1 MTAMPLSAGLPERP
15 TESRLTSPSR
25 LAALEAT
32 GLLDG
37 RANDV
42 LDRITRLA
50 TRVLGVPVS
59 LASLVSDLAQ
69 HFPGLTGLEGWAGA
83 ARSTPLSHSY
93 CQYVVRHG
101 APFIVEDAAQHAL
114 VRDNGARVDLG
125 VTAYAGVPLCTVT
138 GEILGAFCAIS
149 TEPRRWSTGDIETL
163 SELASMAMAE
173 IELRLTTRELLAA
186 HDRLL
191 EQRRRDPL
199 TGLRNRE
206 GFLEASHD
214 RLADARRDRTPCVL
228 GVFEVDD
235 FRLVNAAHGYVAGD
249 AVLLEVSTMLAA
261 TFRDDDLV
269 ARTGS
274 DEFTVLVSHATT
286 ADVPFIA
293 ARLEAALDVHNASPS
308 REHRLSLSTGYAE
321 WDPAMPVSTTTLL
334 QQADAELHVQR
345 TAVRNAD
352 GARLA

>member
-1 MTAMPLSAGLPERP
+1 MTAMSLSIGYPERP

-125 VTAYAGVPLCTVT
+125 VTAYAGVPLRTVT

-149 TEPRRWSTGDIETL
+149 TAPRRWSTGDIETL
-163 SELASMAMAE
+163 GELASIAMAE
-173 IELRLTTRELLAA
+173 IELRLTARELRASNE
-186 HDRLL
+186 RLL

-199 TGLRNRE
+199 TGLCNRE
-206 GFLEASHD
+206 GFLEASQD
-214 RLADARRDRTPCVL
+214 RLADARRARTPCVL
-228 GVFEVDD
+228 GVFEIDD
-235 FRLVNAAHGYVAGD
+235 FRLVNSAHGYVAGD
-249 AVLLEVSTMLAA
+249 AVLLEVSTMLSA

-308 REHRLSLSTGYAE
+308 REHRLSLSSGYAA
-321 WDPAMPVSTTTLL
+321 WNPAVPVSITTLL
-334 QQADAELHVQR
+334 QRADADLHAQR
-345 TAVRNAD
+345 SAARNAD
-352 GARLA
+352 GARVA